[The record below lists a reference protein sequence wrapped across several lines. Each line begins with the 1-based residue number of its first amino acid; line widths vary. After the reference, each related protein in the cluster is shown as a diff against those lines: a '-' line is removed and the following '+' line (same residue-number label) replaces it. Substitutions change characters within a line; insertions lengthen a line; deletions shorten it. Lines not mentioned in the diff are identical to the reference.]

1 MDTQAGKGSTI
12 PVLVLTGFL
21 GAGKTTLLNALL
33 KQPALASTAVIIN
46 EFGEVS
52 LDHHLVESA
61 DGGIIELANG
71 CLCCTVRGQLV
82 DTLAN
87 LLMRDPV
94 PAAIIIETTGL
105 ADPLPVLAAI
115 LSAPEISG
123 QLSFRGLFT
132 VFDAVTGM
140 ETLDRYDEAR
150 NQIMLADRIILSKTD
165 QSGDPSAIKDRLMSF
180 NAAAQILTPA
190 ELLDEI
196 AASDTGNWL
205 QDIIPVTRQL
215 ESNEGHAHHHH
226 HDVNRHSERICCV
239 TLRSQTPVKRSQ
251 LDLFLDLVLSA
262 HGDHVLRIKGLVD
275 VEGEERPLLIQA
287 AGRRLSE
294 PEFLP
299 AWPDGVAQTSLV
311 IFLDRMKPDFVTSLF
326 ASATNQPTI
335 DRADQQALADNPLAI
350 GGMRFGSPD

>member
-1 MDTQAGKGSTI
+1 MNPAENRAAV

-21 GAGKTTLLNALL
+21 GSGKTTLLNAML
-33 KQPALASTAVIIN
+33 KQPALAGTAVIIN

-52 LDHHLVESA
+52 LDHHLVERA
-61 DGGIIELANG
+61 DDGVIELANG

-87 LLMRDPV
+87 LLARDPA

-132 VFDAVTGM
+132 VFDAVAGM
-140 ETLDRYDEAR
+140 EALDRYEEAR
-150 NQIMLADRIILSKTD
+150 HQIMLADRIILSKTD
-165 QSGDPSAIKDRLMSF
+165 QSADPATIKDGLMSF

-196 AASDTGNWL
+196 ATGDTGNWL
-205 QDIIPVTRQL
+205 QNLIPVTRRL
-215 ESNEGHAHHHH
+215 ENDDGHGHHHHH
-226 HDVNRHSERICCV
+226 HDVNRHSECICCV

-251 LDLFLDLVLSA
+251 LDLFLDLMLSA
-262 HGDHVLRIKGLVD
+262 HGDHILRIKGLVD
-275 VEGEERPLLIQA
+275 VEGQKRPLLIQA

-299 AWPDGVAQTSLV
+299 AWPDGVSGTSLV
-311 IFLDRMKPDFVTSLF
+311 VFLDGMEPEFVTGLF
-326 ASATNQPTI
+326 ASATNQPSI
-335 DRADQQALADNPLAI
+335 DRADHQALADNPLTI
-350 GGMRFGSPD
+350 GGMRFGGQE

>member
-1 MDTQAGKGSTI
+1 MNDNNQPYKTDVI
-12 PVLVLTGFL
+12 IV
-21 GAGKTTLLNALL
+21 GAG
-33 KQPALASTAVIIN
+33 P
-46 EFGEVS
+46 
-52 LDHHLVESA
+52 
-61 DGGIIELANG
+61 
-71 CLCCTVRGQLV
+71 C
-82 DTLAN
+82 
-87 LLMRDPV
+87 
-94 PAAIIIETTGL
+94 
-105 ADPLPVLAAI
+105 
-115 LSAPEISG
+115 
-123 QLSFRGLFT
+123 GLFT

-226 HDVNRHSERICCV
+226 HDINRHSERICCV
-239 TLRSQTPVKRSQ
+239 TLRSQTPVKHAQ
-251 LDLFLDLVLSA
+251 LDLFLDLMLSA

-299 AWPDGVAQTSLV
+299 AWPDGVATTSLV
-311 IFLDRMKPDFVTSLF
+311 IFLDGMKPEFVTGLF
-326 ASATNQPTI
+326 ASTFVVAFATVIVAGLCISTAASTSYLICGTLTCLNTTTS
-335 DRADQQALADNPLAI
+335 LADLVLTTNIVAFPTMCSVLLGVDTTPTTRCLARVT
-350 GGMRFGSPD
+350 GGSSFTLAVFAKLLVFAGIVTLAAVSFAGRCIHTD